1 LRKIYAMNIQAEKLE
16 LMKLLLK
23 TENEILLKKI
33 KAIFNSDEKKESTH
47 IRRSLKT
54 KVTANS
60 PKNGNQGLSFNWEGG
75 LKEMKN
81 DFDGVKLQH
90 HINSLRK

>member
-1 LRKIYAMNIQAEKLE
+1 MDIQAEKLE

-33 KAIFNSDEKKESTH
+33 KAIFNSDVEKRNTHFRRKPGSKTTENSKKSST
-47 IRRSLKT
+47 R
-54 KVTANS
+54 
-60 PKNGNQGLSFNWEGG
+60 GLSFNWEGG
-75 LKEMKN
+75 LKELKN

-90 HINSLRK
+90 HISMH